1 MPAGAAACCSAAWRW
16 PPGSSA
22 TPQGGELAACE
33 ADVGVI
39 LNDALGRVP
48 LDSAVRVEVW
58 RA

>member
-1 MPAGAAACCSAAWRW
+1 V
-16 PPGSSA
+16 
-22 TPQGGELAACE
+22 E
-33 ADVGVI
+33 VI